1 MCFVVPG
8 FRADSA
14 LEVRVPETTPSS
26 NRRYEYAN
34 GGAEQKILIARSK
47 VAAAIARR
55 VSFVHNINGL

>member
-1 MCFVVPG
+1 
-8 FRADSA
+8 
-14 LEVRVPETTPSS
+14 VRVPETTPSS